1 MPASQRH
8 SVQKETW
15 MFSQTTEYALRA
27 MACLALYPDQLVA
40 TGTLAQKT
48 KVPSNYLAKVLQQLG
63 GAGFIEGRRGVGGGY
78 KLARSASEI
87 NLVQI
92 INSVGRLKR
101 IESCPLG
108 LENHGTRLCPLH
120 RTMDHATAM
129 IIDMLKDVSLKDLLG
144 DEQNPT
150 KPLCDRQTMATLSV
164 HGGPAKN

>member
-1 MPASQRH
+1 MG
-8 SVQKETW
+8 VQKDTW

-40 TGTLAQKT
+40 TGTLAQMT

-78 KLARSASEI
+78 KLSRPADEI

-92 INSVGRLKR
+92 INAVGRLKR

-108 LENHGTRLCPLH
+108 IEGHGTHLCPLH
-120 RTMDHATAM
+120 RTMDKASSM
-129 IIDMLKDVSLKDLLG
+129 LIDMLKDISLRDLIG
-144 DEQNPT
+144 DAQNPI
-150 KPLCDRQTMATLSV
+150 KPLCDRNTTATLSIRGV
-164 HGGPAKN
+164 APKNG